1 MYDRLNELI
10 PSILKIANEAGAR
23 IMEIYNDEA
32 DFQVEMKMDDSPVT
46 RADKTSNEIICRQL
60 EALEVKWPIVSEEN
74 KTVSYEERINYEYYW
89 LVDPLDGTKEFIKR
103 NGDFTVQIALIHK
116 NEAILGVVGAPA
128 LGEMYWALKGHGAF
142 MEKAGQIHQLQVR
155 SDFDLSDAGLNVVCS
170 RSHITKP
177 TQDYIDQL
185 KDPKLIA
192 VGSALKFL
200 IMAKGEAQLYPR
212 MGPTM
217 EWDIA
222 PAQIIL
228 EEAGGSVIDE
238 VTRRPMRYN
247 KENLLNHYFIA
258 YAKKE

>member
-1 MYDRLNELI
+1 
-10 PSILKIANEAGAR
+10 
-23 IMEIYNDEA
+23 
-32 DFQVEMKMDDSPVT
+32 
-46 RADKTSNEIICRQL
+46 
-60 EALEVKWPIVSEEN
+60 
-74 KTVSYEERINYEYYW
+74 
-89 LVDPLDGTKEFIKR
+89 
-103 NGDFTVQIALIHK
+103 
-116 NEAILGVVGAPA
+116 
-128 LGEMYWALKGHGAF
+128 
-142 MEKAGQIHQLQVR
+142 MEKEKQVHRLQVK
-155 SDFDLSDAGLNVVCS
+155 SDFDLSDTGLNVVCS

-185 KDPKLIA
+185 KDPNLIP

-222 PAQIIL
+222 PAQIVL